1 MIGRIAAGLIA
12 VIMLTF
18 IPLKMKAVR
27 EAERMENAL
36 YTALESAYEEMLST
50 QSIDKD
56 IWDTLLGRLKA
67 CGCPCKVSIT
77 VGSVF
82 VGRTGKALRCTYT
95 DEILKEVLE
104 NGNTLDINGKVVSL
118 IAEPVGA
125 NPVINI
131 ANILWVSYIPLKK
144 ICVGG

>member
-1 MIGRIAAGLIA
+1 M
-12 VIMLTF
+12 
-18 IPLKMKAVR
+18 
-27 EAERMENAL
+27 
-36 YTALESAYEEMLST
+36 
-50 QSIDKD
+50 
-56 IWDTLLGRLKA
+56 
-67 CGCPCKVSIT
+67 
-77 VGSVF
+77 
-82 VGRTGKALRCTYT
+82 
-95 DEILKEVLE
+95 LE

>member
-1 MIGRIAAGLIA
+1 MIGRIAAGLVA

-36 YTALESAYEEMLST
+36 RVALESAYEDMLLA

-56 IWDTLLGRLKA
+56 IWDTLMGRLKA
-67 CGCPCKVSIT
+67 LGCPCRVSIT
-77 VGSVF
+77 LGSVF
-82 VGRTGKALRCTYT
+82 VGRTGKVLRCTYT
-95 DEILKEVLE
+95 DEILKEISE
-104 NGNTLDINGKVVSL
+104 NGNTISIRGKVVSL
-118 IAEPVGA
+118 TLEPLRT
-125 NPVINI
+125 NPVVNI